1 MLYIYSQYNIND
13 IFYIYY
19 LYNFTIVLPQYYI
32 NIRHIP
38 I

>member
-19 LYNFTIVLPQYYI
+19 LYNITIVLPQYYI

>member
-13 IFYIYY
+13 IIYIYY
-19 LYNFTIVLPQYYI
+19 LYNITIVLPQYYI

>member
-1 MLYIYSQYNIND
+1 MLYIYSQYNIYD
-13 IFYIYY
+13 IIYIYY
-19 LYNFTIVLPQYYI
+19 LYYITIVLPQYYI